1 MGRQR
6 DDIESMYDLYGNR
19 MSGREFLRGALLI
32 YDTNIQL
39 KREGGEGDEHK
50 AYETMLRIA
59 DANKMRNPFE
69 SPWSFCEMYK
79 ALLQTGEI
87 EWEKLM
93 GSLKDKSMGVV
104 HIRPAVIELFQKH
117 FQPDTNRVLIVE
129 GEKFAPYLKLLV
141 KLSPQCAYV
150 ITTQHKIFFSI
161 LEKVFEGD
169 ANVRVVLSSVYEYEF
184 LNERFDLILS
194 VPAFGGRNLTEKDQQ
209 FICREYGMV
218 ALENLLLH
226 LHTDGKL
233 VIVLPAR
240 LTFASGN
247 VKELR
252 EFVQQMYKLEE
263 IAELP
268 TGIFAETGIKTCL
281 FAIKAGQT
289 DDIMIRKYEF
299 GTYESSSEGH
309 LPGSFLLAD
318 ETFIMKEELEEQGD
332 WNIDK
337 MFAAQ
342 DEEWQKYFGMRRV
355 MLGDVAEV
363 FRGRTVSRK
372 DPNGN
377 IAVVTIS
384 NLREY
389 DIDYGGMEHTE
400 ESERKVANYVLR
412 EGDLLLPARGTT
424 MRMAVFREQGYTCIA
439 SANLIVIRPDQSR
452 LLATYLK
459 LFLDSPVGNKLLA
472 SAQQGTAAMNI
483 SYGDLKNLEIPLP
496 PLESQKKVSE
506 EYQRELEHYQKS
518 IKEAEKRW
526 KTAIAKLQNEIQ
538 AGGTE

>member
-1 MGRQR
+1 MDKQR
-6 DDIESMYDLYGNR
+6 DHMESVYELYGNT
-19 MSGREFLRGALLI
+19 MNGKDFLKGALLI
-32 YDTNIQL
+32 HDTGIQL
-39 KREGGEGDEHK
+39 KREGGEKDEQK

-59 DANKMRNPFE
+59 ETKRMKNPFE
-69 SPWSFCEMYK
+69 SPWIFYKLYK
-79 ALLQTGEI
+79 ALLQTDEI
-87 EWEKLM
+87 EWEKLI
-93 GSLKDKSMGVV
+93 GSLKDKSMGLV
-104 HIRPAVIELFQKH
+104 HIQPAVIELFQKH
-117 FQPDTNRVLIVE
+117 FQSDTNHVLIVE
-129 GEKFAPYLKLLV
+129 GEKFAPYLKSLV
-141 KLSPQCAYV
+141 KMFPQCAYV
-150 ITTQHKIFFSI
+150 ITTQHKIFFSL

-169 ANVRVVLSSVYEYEF
+169 INVRVVLSSVYEYEF

-194 VPAFGGRNLTEKDQQ
+194 VPAFGGRNLTENEQQ
-209 FICREYGMV
+209 FICREYGMA

-233 VIVLPAR
+233 VIILPAR
-240 LTFASGN
+240 LTFAYGN

-268 TGIFAETGIKTCL
+268 AGIFAETGIKTCL
-281 FAIKAGQT
+281 FTIKTGQT
-289 DDIMIRKYEF
+289 DDIMIRKYGF
-299 GTYESSSEGH
+299 GTCESRSEGCP
-309 LPGSFLLAD
+309 PGGLVLAD

-377 IAVVTIS
+377 IAVVNIS
-384 NLREY
+384 NLRGHV
-389 DIDYGGMEHTE
+389 IDYGGMEHME
-400 ESERKVANYVLR
+400 EAERKVANYVLR
-412 EGDLLLPARGTT
+412 EEDLLLPARGTT
-424 MRMAVFREQGYTCIA
+424 MRTAIFREQGYTCIA
-439 SANLIVIRPDQSR
+439 SANLIVVRPDQSR

-459 LFLDSPVGNKLLA
+459 LFLDSPVGNKLLI
-472 SAQQGTAAMNI
+472 SAQQGGAAMNI
-483 SYGDLKNLEIPLP
+483 SYGDLKNMEIPLP
-496 PLESQKKVSE
+496 PMETQKKVSE
-506 EYQRELEHYQKS
+506 EYQRELELYQNS
-518 IKEAEKRW
+518 IKEAEQRW
-526 KTAIAKLQNEIQ
+526 KTAIARLQNEIQ